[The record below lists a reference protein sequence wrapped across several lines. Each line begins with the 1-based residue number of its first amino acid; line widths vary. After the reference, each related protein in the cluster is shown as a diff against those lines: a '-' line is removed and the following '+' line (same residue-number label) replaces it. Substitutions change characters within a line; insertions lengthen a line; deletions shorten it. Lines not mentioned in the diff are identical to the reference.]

1 MFERFSDR
9 ARRAIVQA
17 QEEARL
23 LNHDYIGTEHIL
35 LGLIAERAGVA
46 AQALGSL
53 NVTLEAAREQ
63 VREIIGQGSQ
73 ERGQRGHIPFT
84 PRAKKVL
91 ELSLREALSLRSEII
106 STEHLLLG
114 LIAEGDGVG
123 AQILERLGVPAE
135 TVRARVLDLARTE
148 PEPETDPA
156 GGPATEPA
164 GGPATEPATGPIAA
178 PLSAWQTRPVR
189 VRMESLS
196 EVRDLLKSIDQR
208 LTAIEGHLSGIERHL
223 GIAPGITPQAESASP
238 ASADPP
244 PGESPSAAA
253 E

>member
-9 ARRAIVQA
+9 ARRAIVHA

-35 LGLIAERAGVA
+35 LGLLAERAGVA
-46 AQALGSL
+46 ARALDSL

-73 ERGQRGHIPFT
+73 EQGQRGHIPFT

-91 ELSLREALSLRSEII
+91 ELSLRESLSLRSEII
-106 STEHLLLG
+106 GTEHLLLG

-123 AQILERLGVPAE
+123 SQILERLGAPAE
-135 TVRARVLDLARTE
+135 TVRERVVELAKTE
-148 PEPETDPA
+148 PDPE
-156 GGPATEPA
+156 TEPA
-164 GGPATEPATGPIAA
+164 GGSAGPAPATLQAR
-178 PLSAWQTRPVR
+178 SVR
-189 VRMESLS
+189 LRMESLS
-196 EVRDLLKSIDQR
+196 EVRDLLKSIDRR
-208 LTAIEGHLSGIERHL
+208 LSAIERHL
-223 GIAPGITPQAESASP
+223 GIASA
-238 ASADPP
+238 AADPP
-244 PGESPSAAA
+244 PGEDPPAAA